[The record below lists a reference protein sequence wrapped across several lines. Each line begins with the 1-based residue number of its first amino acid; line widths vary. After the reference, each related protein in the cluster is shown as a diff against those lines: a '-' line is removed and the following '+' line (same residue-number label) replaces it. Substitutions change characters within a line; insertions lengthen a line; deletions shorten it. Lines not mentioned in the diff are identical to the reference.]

1 MGDKTKL
8 RIYKSQEEA
17 SPHLFSF
24 WEKKGNFGGF
34 FWILMI
40 PMYSHQVMGT
50 QALNQNLS
58 TNNDRHN
65 SGIISFITLISP
77 TTTQKKCGIRN
88 LVGWET
94 GNAYDVPP
102 S

>member
-1 MGDKTKL
+1 
-8 RIYKSQEEA
+8 
-17 SPHLFSF
+17 
-24 WEKKGNFGGF
+24 
-34 FWILMI
+34 MI
-40 PMYSHQVMGT
+40 PMYSHPVMAT
-50 QALNQNLS
+50 QPLNQNLS

-65 SGIISFITLISP
+65 SGIISFITLITP
-77 TTTQKKCGIRN
+77 TPQNKCGIGN

>member
-8 RIYKSQEEA
+8 RISKSQEA
-17 SPHLFSF
+17 SPSPFFLLGEEGEL
-24 WEKKGNFGGF
+24 WGF
-34 FWILMI
+34 FWILMF

-77 TTTQKKCGIRN
+77 TTTQKKCGIGN

>member
-1 MGDKTKL
+1 LG
-8 RIYKSQEEA
+8 EEGE
-17 SPHLFSF
+17 L
-24 WEKKGNFGGF
+24 WGF

-94 GNAYDVPP
+94 GECLWCTT
-102 S
+102 